1 MGNEIVNEIND
12 LSQPQVI
19 EHFVGQTN
27 VKQQVKVALEA
38 CWTDGS
44 RFPDSLALGG
54 PGLGKTQIS
63 HLIALESGVVCKE
76 VLASSISKM
85 SELHGIFME
94 INDGDIIFFDEI
106 HCLKKELM
114 IVLYRI
120 MENRKL
126 FISSNN
132 RKTPFQISL
141 PKFSLIGATT
151 DYHRLPKPMID
162 RFKLVL
168 YFEFYSQSEIEIIIR
183 NRCKKLNWICDDNVY
198 SHIASKGRGTPRIA
212 LRILENTRRV
222 ARSEN
227 ADIITLEHLNRS
239 CQLEGL
245 DNVGLNNEERRL
257 LNILAQTNEPIR
269 LNTLA
274 MCLGTQSRNVAQ
286 ILEPYLFRIG
296 FITKT
301 DKGRMLTSKGL
312 EHIKTNPIT

>member
-1 MGNEIVNEIND
+1 MNEIVNEIND

-19 EHFVGQTN
+19 EHFVGQEK

-38 CWTDGS
+38 GWTDGS

-76 VLASSISKM
+76 VLASNISKM

-94 INDGDIIFFDEI
+94 LSEGDIVFFDEI
-106 HCLKKELM
+106 HCLKRQLM
-114 IVLYRI
+114 TVLYRI

-126 FISSNN
+126 FISSNT

-141 PKFSLIGATT
+141 PNFSLIGATT

-183 NRCKKLNWICDDNVY
+183 NRCKKLNWICDDSVY

-286 ILEPYLFRIG
+286 ILEPYLFRMG
-296 FITKT
+296 FITKN
-301 DKGRMLTSKGL
+301 DKGRILTPLGL
-312 EHIKTNPIT
+312 EHIQNNPIT